1 MTEIFSNKANFSSLL
16 DSPEPLQLSV
26 AIHKAI
32 IEINEDGVEAAAAT
46 GIKTF
51 QLDNVLI

>member
-1 MTEIFSNKANFSSLL
+1 MTEIFSNKANFGSLL

-46 GIKTF
+46 GKNIS
-51 QLDNVLI
+51 IG